1 MPRNALGKGFEAAT
15 VGRGWNALFPP
26 EPAPGSEP
34 GPEIGGLRQLD
45 ITAIVPNRY
54 QPRQKFSPEALE
66 VLAASLK
73 QHGLIQPITVC
84 PEADGKFELIA
95 GERRWRA
102 AQLAGFSKIPA
113 VIKEIQNQERMEWA
127 LLENLQRE
135 DLNPIEKAQAYDRLV
150 SDFSMT
156 QEAIATRIGIDR
168 SSIANF
174 LRLLHLPKALWEDVA
189 DGRLTPGH
197 AKAILSLEGE
207 PARLRAA
214 TQIKQRSLSVRQAES
229 WVRQHK
235 KEPKPKEIAPVR
247 SDPNRADIERRLRHA
262 LGTRVRLLDH
272 GDGGKIEI
280 EYYSPDDL
288 ERLLEKLYDE
298 ND

>member
-1 MPRNALGKGFEAAT
+1 LGKGFEAAT
-15 VGRGWNALFPP
+15 VGQGWNALFPP
-26 EPAPGSEP
+26 EPVTE
-34 GPEIGGLRQLD
+34 GLRQID
-45 ITAIVPNRY
+45 ITDIVPNRY
-54 QPRQKFSPEALE
+54 QPRQKFSQEALE
-66 VLAASLK
+66 ALAASLK

-84 PEADGKFELIA
+84 PESEGKFELIA

-113 VIKEIQNQERMEWA
+113 VIKELQNQERMEWA

-135 DLNPIEKAQAYDRLV
+135 DLNPIEKAQAYDRLL

-207 PARLRAA
+207 PARLQAA
-214 TQIKQRSLSVRQAES
+214 TQIKQRALSVRQAES

-235 KEPKPKEIAPVR
+235 KEPERKQTAPVKT
-247 SDPNRADIERRLRHA
+247 DPNKTDIEQQLRRA
-262 LGTRVRLLDH
+262 LGTRVRLLDQ
-272 GDGGKIEI
+272 GGKGRIEI

-288 ERLLEKLYDE
+288 SRLLEKLYE
-298 ND
+298 GSSRRL